1 MWREF
6 GCVVRCRVKTW
17 RGTDDGLLRDGEVI
31 RRCRSC
37 AMATSSR
44 KREKRASYRFWRLR
58 GACAMENAWSVA
70 SSNRMHVC
78 HCMWRSWCSRKRRWC
93 RLERGRGVSVGS
105 VLRASHRFQETVHDG
120 VHVPRTVRGRG
131 FWVLHS
137 QVLQWRF
144 VIYLFDC
151 LLDKRRS
158 GIAVNG
164 MGSGEMM
171 KG

>member
-1 MWREF
+1 MQI
-6 GCVVRCRVKTW
+6 
-17 RGTDDGLLRDGEVI
+17 LRDGYFLEEEGEKSFLPLLETTGCVRNGECMVCRVIQSYACLPLHVALMVFSKTKVVQVGEV
-31 RRCRSC
+31 
-37 AMATSSR
+37 
-44 KREKRASYRFWRLR
+44 
-58 GACAMENAWSVA
+58 
-70 SSNRMHVC
+70 
-78 HCMWRSWCSRKRRWC
+78 
-93 RLERGRGVSVGS
+93 RGVSVGS
-105 VLRASHRFQETVHDG
+105 VLRASHRFQGTVHDG